1 MMQPDRFACGEGICD
16 QEHEEVEAEEEA
28 EGPAG
33 TPARCP
39 SMLMFRAVLWV
50 GGHGQMAQG
59 ALSEAMDKIMVQGAH
74 SE

>member
-50 GGHGQMAQG
+50 GGYG
-59 ALSEAMDKIMVQGAH
+59 
-74 SE
+74 